1 MFSRLAKFVSCDI
14 NADNLPVR
22 TEQIRARLL
31 SYPLMVGGQLL
42 IAPLLVALLWDNIA
56 HQQLLAWLGALITVL
71 GVEVYFVTR
80 YASMTHS
87 LAECRLWRN
96 RLIIFVCMV
105 GMVWGAGGWLMF
117 APGDLAYQALLMCVF
132 MGVAAGAATTNPVF
146 PPALYIYIS
155 LLILPL
161 PVINA
166 LEGDRTHLILAAM
179 LLGYWAYILN
189 SGRDLAATF
198 ELSLRRSFENEHLVD
213 QLTEEKR
220 HAEQA
225 SQMKSRF
232 LAAASHDLRQPIH
245 ALSLFLEA
253 LRGHVNGKQG
263 SELHSKVEQT
273 AEVLSSMLDAMLD
286 VSKLDAG
293 VIQPNYHQ
301 FAMRPLLSRL
311 HQEFSVL
318 ADAKGLLLEIEVG
331 AELVFTDALL
341 LERMLRNL
349 LSNAIRY
356 TEQGTVSL
364 SSHAAE
370 NGVELTVCDTGIGIA
385 AEHLPHIFDEYF
397 QVGNQQRDRAKG
409 LGLGLAIVKR
419 LNQLLNLQLQVYANS
434 GGGSRFV
441 MLIPAP
447 NLAE

>member
-1 MFSRLAKFVSCDI
+1 MFSRLAKIVSCDI
-14 NADNLPVR
+14 NVDNLPVR
-22 TEQIRARLL
+22 TEQILARLR
-31 SYPLMVGGQLL
+31 SYPLMVGSQLL
-42 IAPLLVALLWDNIA
+42 IAPLLVALMWDNVA
-56 HQQLLAWLGALITVL
+56 HRQLLVWLGALVTAL
-71 GVEVYFVTR
+71 AVEVYFVTR

-87 LAECRLWRN
+87 LAECRVWRS
-96 RLIIFVCMV
+96 RLIVFVCMV
-105 GMVWGAGGWLMF
+105 GVVWGAGGWLMF
-117 APGDLAYQALLMCVF
+117 VPGDLAYQALLMCVF

-198 ELSLRRSFENEHLVD
+198 ELSLCRSFENKCLVG

-253 LRGHVNGKQG
+253 LRGHVNSKQG
-263 SELHSKVEQT
+263 GELHSKVEQT

-293 VIQPNYHQ
+293 VIQPNHHL

-318 ADAKGLLLEIEVG
+318 ADAKGLQLEIEVG

-341 LERMLRNL
+341 LERVLRNL

-356 TEQGTVSL
+356 TEQGTVSII
-364 SSHAAE
+364 SQPVD

-385 AEHLPHIFDEYF
+385 TEHLPHIFDEYF

-419 LNQLLNLQLQVYANS
+419 LNQLLELQLQVSANA

-441 MLIPAP
+441 MQIPVQ
-447 NLAE
+447 NLAA